1 MPLSWQDCFSRVPGL
16 TWNEDGTLCPEKP
29 LTSLKR
35 LRKFLD
41 RVHVHQCLLKPF
53 FGKKN
58 YPLVDSRDLQPSF
71 EPELFEYTELPG
83 FSLVALERPLN
94 YFNEIFVYVKLT
106 SRREPSD
113 FATGSACLLKRNIHA
128 ANVRTFLN
136 RLPKTLQE
144 KFVQDTDE
152 MNVSALESYPILL
165 KYLLHMDRAHVMA
178 CDAAGIFH
186 LSGIYAS
193 FPSDLDT
200 ELKRFGLKI
209 RKFKPNDNLAYEQHR
224 IFVYQ
229 FLMEL
234 YGYPIVSERK
244 TSAALF
250 ARKLFRLGEP
260 FLIKALGQSD
270 RIITSLYRHPENRMY
285 PRVEKTALVRVETDN
300 RETLTFLKEGGF
312 LLHPKK
318 KAVIL
323 RVTYR
328 QHKFDPN
335 NVRQDRALSI
345 QSQEIIHPIT
355 GEICPQVNLLKDTY
369 LMTLRLNDIVR
380 GEYEG
385 QVRYKRHEIV
395 EDTDT
400 HEKRLKFLYSWLSKH
415 QRRIIG
421 YSDEFYAGVT
431 KVLKNY
437 LFGEGSEDR
446 FQDLHELHQEVA
458 GSFSY
463 IVQARKVRKLEEISD
478 RKDKGK
484 HLTFQETL
492 REAAKIISEIKFESV
507 NYFDT
512 LANHAIY
519 TGERILN
526 NRYLIRRY
534 IQPRETE
541 LTPRGVGIRKAYGRL
556 VSLLDE
562 LKAIRKSRAYTGEEE
577 KQPSSPTSAAKG

>member
-1 MPLSWQDCFSRVPGL
+1 MSLSWQDCFTRVPGL
-16 TWNEDGTLCPEKP
+16 VLSENGTISPEKP
-29 LTSLKR
+29 TTSLKR
-35 LRKFLD
+35 LRNFLD
-41 RVHVHQCLLKPF
+41 WTHIHQCLLKPF
-53 FGKKN
+53 LEKKS
-58 YPLVDSRDLQPSF
+58 YPLVDCRDLQPSF

-94 YFNEIFVYVKLT
+94 AFNEIFQYDKLT
-106 SRREPSD
+106 SRRDPVD
-113 FATGSACLLKRNIHA
+113 FATGSACLLTRNIHA
-128 ANVRTFLN
+128 ANVRTFLS
-136 RLPKTLQE
+136 RLPKALQQEFLQE
-144 KFVQDTDE
+144 TCDMDVTAMQ
-152 MNVSALESYPILL
+152 NYPTLL
-165 KYLLHMDRAHVMA
+165 RYLLHMDRAQVMA
-178 CDAAGIFH
+178 LDAAGMFH
-186 LSGIYAS
+186 LAGIYAS

-209 RKFKPNDNLAYEQHR
+209 RKFRSNDNLAYEQHR
-224 IFVYQ
+224 LFVYQ

-234 YGYPIVSERK
+234 YGYPIASERK

-270 RIITSLYRHPENRMY
+270 RIITTLYRHPDNRMY
-285 PRVEKTALVRVETDN
+285 PQVEKTALVKVETDN
-300 RETLTFLKEGGF
+300 RETLSFLKNSGF
-312 LLHPKK
+312 LLHPKR

-323 RVTYR
+323 RVIYR
-328 QHKFDPN
+328 QHKYDPN

-345 QSQEIIHPIT
+345 QRQEIIHPVT
-355 GEICPQVNLLKDTY
+355 GEVCTDINLLKDTY

-380 GEYEG
+380 GEYAG

-395 EDTDT
+395 ENTDT
-400 HEKRLKFLYSWLSKH
+400 HEKRLKFLFSWLSKH

-421 YSDEFYAGVT
+421 YSDDFYGGVT
-431 KVLKNY
+431 KVLENY

-446 FQDLHELHQEVA
+446 FQDLHDLHQEVT

-463 IVQARKVRKLEEISD
+463 IVQARKVQKLEEVAD

-484 HLTFQETL
+484 QLSFLGTL
-492 REAAKIISEIKFESV
+492 KEAAKIISEIKFESV

-512 LANHAIY
+512 LANHAIH

-526 NRYLIRRY
+526 NRYLIRKY
-534 IQPRETE
+534 IQPKESE
-541 LTPRGVGIRKAYGRL
+541 LTPRGVEIRKAYGRL

-562 LKAIRKSRAYTGEEE
+562 LKAIRKSRAHAVDEE
-577 KQPSSPTSAAKG
+577 KNPHPASS

>member
-1 MPLSWQDCFSRVPGL
+1 MPAQ
-16 TWNEDGTLCPEKP
+16 TLFRE
-29 LTSLKR
+29 
-35 LRKFLD
+35 
-41 RVHVHQCLLKPF
+41 
-53 FGKKN
+53 KN

-71 EPELFEYTELPG
+71 EPELFEYTDLPG
-83 FSLVALERPLN
+83 FSMVALERPLN
-94 YFNEIFVYVKLT
+94 YFNEIFQYDKLT

-144 KFVQDTDE
+144 DFVRETYDMDIT
-152 MNVSALESYPILL
+152 ALPNYPVILG
-165 KYLLHMDRAHVMA
+165 YLLHMDRAQVLA
-178 CDAAGIFH
+178 QDAAGIFR

-209 RKFKPNDNLAYEQHR
+209 RKFKPNDNLAYEQNR

-270 RIITSLYRHPENRMY
+270 RIITSLYRHPDNRMY
-285 PRVEKTALVRVETDN
+285 PRVEKTALVRLETEN
-300 RETLTFLKEGGF
+300 RETLAFLKKNGF

-323 RVTYR
+323 RVVYR

-345 QSQEIIHPIT
+345 QSQELIHPVT
-355 GEICPQVNLLKDTY
+355 GETCRDINLLKDTY
-369 LMTLRLNDIVR
+369 LMTLKLNDIVR
-380 GEYEG
+380 GEFVG
-385 QVRYKRHEIV
+385 QVRYKRHEVV
-395 EDTDT
+395 ENTDT

-431 KVLKNY
+431 KVLDNY
-437 LFGEGSEDR
+437 LHGEGSEDR
-446 FQDLHELHQEVA
+446 FQDLHELHQEVT

-463 IVQARKVRKLEEISD
+463 IKQARKVRKLEEVKD
-478 RKDKGK
+478 RRVKGK
-484 HLTFQETL
+484 HLSFLETL
-492 REAAKIISEIKFESV
+492 KEAARIISEVKFESV
-507 NYFDT
+507 NYFDSLT
-512 LANHAIY
+512 NHTIY
-519 TGERILN
+519 IGEKILN
-526 NRYLIRRY
+526 TRYLIRRY
-534 IQPRETE
+534 IQPKESE
-541 LTPRGVGIRKAYGRL
+541 LTPRGIEIRKAYRRL
-556 VSLLDE
+556 VALLDE
-562 LKAIRKSRAYTGEEE
+562 LKAIRKSRMQAGESDRTS
-577 KQPSSPTSAAKG
+577 PSEGRI